1 MVTLKELPTQELF
14 GPGHRMCSGCGPAAM
29 ARMTMKA
36 LEKPVILVNA
46 TGCLEVASTI
56 YPDTAW
62 KVPWVHTLFENV
74 AAVASGIEASLRKLG
89 KADTVDVVGFGGDGG
104 TFDIGIQA
112 LSGALERKH
121 DFTYICYDNEAYMN
135 CLPGDTLV
143 MTENGA
149 KRVDEVQL
157 GERLYTFDRAT
168 NSLLLRKC
176 LGVFD
181 NGIRPVHEIAT
192 LHHLIR
198 STPNHPFLVVK
209 RHGRGRERELRWKTL
224 SELRLGDEIV
234 VLKRLDQEGSRLKFN
249 FSPVTKKH
257 FKVHNL
263 NEIRIPKQS
272 SSELLEFLGLFVGD
286 GWTRPQKGEIGFAI
300 PEGSTRKRLLEL
312 YTRLFGTSGI
322 GQSNEYYVYFNSVNL
337 ARFIDMLGFG
347 KGAKN
352 KTIPAWIFTLPTE
365 QKEAFIEGLLQS
377 DGYRYV
383 RSYRYVSSSSELL
396 RKLRLLLQT
405 MNYRVGKITWQRV
418 KKGKAFP
425 HRSLLKDTQYGYI
438 CFSRKRK
445 WGLEKYRNQYRYQ
458 DPLIET
464 DNFAVE
470 NVRHLRYVDRM
481 RTYDLRVEKD
491 HNFIADGVVVHNTGI
506 QRSGATPYGAS
517 TTTTPAG
524 SKIPGK
530 MDPKKDLIGVCVAH
544 DVEYAATASV
554 AYWNDYMTKVRRA
567 AAVKGPAVIHVLAPC
582 PLGWRFETSETIK
595 LAKLA
600 VQTRYFPLYEVEH
613 AKYKLSLKVPKP
625 VPLEEFLKPQGRFRH
640 LFAPEFAKDL
650 EELRKQVESNWNRIT
665 QLCGE
670 PAAQA
675 PPSPS

>member
-14 GPGHRMCSGCGPAAM
+14 GPGHRMCTGCGPAAM

-135 CLPGDTLV
+135 
-143 MTENGA
+143 
-149 KRVDEVQL
+149 
-157 GERLYTFDRAT
+157 
-168 NSLLLRKC
+168 
-176 LGVFD
+176 
-181 NGIRPVHEIAT
+181 
-192 LHHLIR
+192 
-198 STPNHPFLVVK
+198 
-209 RHGRGRERELRWKTL
+209 
-224 SELRLGDEIV
+224 
-234 VLKRLDQEGSRLKFN
+234 
-249 FSPVTKKH
+249 
-257 FKVHNL
+257 
-263 NEIRIPKQS
+263 
-272 SSELLEFLGLFVGD
+272 
-286 GWTRPQKGEIGFAI
+286 
-300 PEGSTRKRLLEL
+300 
-312 YTRLFGTSGI
+312 
-322 GQSNEYYVYFNSVNL
+322 
-337 ARFIDMLGFG
+337 
-347 KGAKN
+347 
-352 KTIPAWIFTLPTE
+352 
-365 QKEAFIEGLLQS
+365 
-377 DGYRYV
+377 
-383 RSYRYVSSSSELL
+383 
-396 RKLRLLLQT
+396 
-405 MNYRVGKITWQRV
+405 
-418 KKGKAFP
+418 
-425 HRSLLKDTQYGYI
+425 
-438 CFSRKRK
+438 
-445 WGLEKYRNQYRYQ
+445 
-458 DPLIET
+458 
-464 DNFAVE
+464 
-470 NVRHLRYVDRM
+470 
-481 RTYDLRVEKD
+481 
-491 HNFIADGVVVHNTGI
+491 TGI

-524 SKIPGK
+524 SKIAGK

-544 DVEYAATASV
+544 AVEYVATASV
-554 AYWNDYMTKVRRA
+554 AYWNDYITKVRRA

-600 VQTRYFPLYEVEH
+600 VQTKYFPLYEVEH
-613 AKYKLSLKVPKP
+613 GKYKLSLKVPKP

-650 EELRKQVESNWNRIT
+650 EELRKQVETNWNRIT

-670 PAAQA
+670 PAAQT
-675 PPSPS
+675 PPSPN